1 MGQEPPLGPPPAPP
15 REGRRDS
22 LEPPKKLNAPNPKE
36 KNNNK
41 KITIMK
47 HKSMRNKVFKPFFT
61 VGLMLGAAFT
71 FNACDDDLPE
81 GQPSWLGNSIYERL
95 AEEGNYETTL
105 KLIDDLGQTEVLRHT
120 GSKTLFVADD
130 DAYAAWFAN
139 NKWGVEC
146 YDSLKTSQ
154 KKLLLNSSMIN
165 NTYLIELMSNVSGV
179 DGNPPQPGLCMRRN
193 TALSIYDTVYTI
205 KPENMPN
212 TEFWDRH
219 RGKENGIVLFKDG
232 TPQPMIH
239 FLPAFMRRN
248 KITDDDL
255 NKLTNGEAQSAN
267 EAWINGKKVI
277 ERDITCK
284 NGYIHKVDGVVET
297 SPNMAE
303 IIRTTPEMSE
313 WSKLLDLFSAP
324 YYNAN
329 ITKEYNRLYNNEDSV
344 FELRYFSQGRQLV
357 NPDGYRAPATL
368 LFDPGWNN
376 YMYSNTMGYDMHY
389 DAGAMIV
396 PTNTAIE
403 EWKAQDGKV
412 LMDEYGSLENVP
424 MLTLSKLLNV
434 NMIETMVDKG
444 VPSKFGNIVDD
455 AKLQLGKTKDKKAFN
470 YDDHVVRSYMGC
482 NGVVY
487 LVNRVFPP
495 REFSSV
501 TFPALAHQRLFS
513 SIYWAID
520 NLEFTPY
527 LNSMDSYYSL
537 ILPSNRAMLNYV
549 DPTYYGEPLQRVF
562 RFKYD
567 TENSTLKAE
576 LYSAFVDENGNI
588 TLDKIQNANVP
599 ENLFKDRLEDMV
611 NQMIVIGNVEDG
623 YDYYKTK
630 AGNFI
635 QVKNAGIAN
644 QMSFSGAWQQQH
656 SMDIP
661 VDSIYDMTLT
671 GNGKA
676 YMVDTIMPL
685 GSTKSVYNVLSAEP
699 EFSEFLGLVI
709 GGDPDSVA
717 TNLMA
722 KKLGTKYTCPNM
734 DNNNNFTL
742 FDNYNYTV
750 YVPTNNSIRE
760 LIDNGYLPTWEEFE
774 KQDSIAKASE
784 DADERAKA
792 EIAQYIIKQRIT
804 DFVRYHVQ
812 DNSVAVNGAPATD
825 VQGNYL
831 LDNEYETMK
840 LNPENKRYFSL
851 KVSQSGPHA
860 ANGAFINIED
870 VMGNKR
876 RVVTDNK
883 NLYNHFC
890 REMWIETSGTTRF
903 IYNSSDA
910 VVHQIDGALFFSADQ
925 KTSWRDAVEKAYQA
939 QKK

>member
-1 MGQEPPLGPPPAPP
+1 
-15 REGRRDS
+15 
-22 LEPPKKLNAPNPKE
+22 
-36 KNNNK
+36 
-41 KITIMK
+41 MK
-47 HKSMRNKVFKPFFT
+47 HKTLKNKVVKPFFA
-61 VGLMLGAAFT
+61 VGLMLSTAFA

-95 AEEGNYETTL
+95 MEEGNYNTTL
-105 KLIDDLGQTEVLRHT
+105 KLVDDLGQTEVLRHT
-120 GSKTLFVADD
+120 GSKTLFVANDE
-130 DAYAAWFAN
+130 AYAQWFAN
-139 NKWGVEC
+139 NKWGVRS
-146 YDSLKTSQ
+146 YDQLSLAQ
-154 KKLLLNSSMIN
+154 KKLLFNSSMIN
-165 NTYLIELMSNVSGV
+165 NAYLIELMSNVSG
-179 DGNPPQPGLCMRRN
+179 NPPETGLCMRRN
-193 TALSIYDTVYTI
+193 TALTIYDSVYTI
-205 KPENMPN
+205 KPEDMPM

-219 RGKENGIVLFKDG
+219 RVKKNGIVLFKDG
-232 TPQPMIH
+232 TAQPMIH
-239 FLPAFMRRN
+239 FLPAFMKRN
-248 KITDDDL
+248 KITDEDL
-255 NKLTNGEAQSAN
+255 NLLTNGEAQSTN

-284 NGYIHKVDGVVET
+284 NGYIHKVEGVVET
-297 SPNMAE
+297 APNMAE
-303 IIRTTPEMSE
+303 IIRTTPEMST
-313 WSKLLDLFSAP
+313 WSKLLDRFSAP
-324 YYNAN
+324 YYDAN
-329 ITKEYNRLYNNEDSV
+329 ISKEYNRLYNNEDSV
-344 FELRYFSQGRQLV
+344 FVLRYFSQGRQLV

-389 DAGAMIV
+389 DAGAMLV
-396 PTNTAIE
+396 PTNEAIE
-403 EWKAQDGKV
+403 YWKEHDGKV
-412 LMDEYGSLENVP
+412 LMDEYGSLENIP

-434 NMIETMVDKG
+434 NMVETMVDKG
-444 VPSKFGNIVDD
+444 VASKFVNIVDD
-455 AKLQLGKTKDKKAFN
+455 AKLQLGKTKDKNGFN
-470 YDDHVVRSYMGC
+470 AEEHVVGSYMGC

-495 REFSSV
+495 REYSSV
-501 TFPALAHQRLFS
+501 TFPALAHQRTFS
-513 SIYWAID
+513 TIYWAID

-537 ILPSNRAMLNYV
+537 ILPSNRAMKNFV
-549 DPTYYGEPLQRVF
+549 DPVYYGEPQQRVF
-562 RFKYD
+562 RFFYD
-567 TENSTLKAE
+567 TENSTVKAE
-576 LYSAFVDENGNI
+576 LYTALVDENGNI
-588 TLDKIQNANVP
+588 TLDKVLYANAP

-635 QVKNAGIAN
+635 QVKNAGIAG

-661 VDSIYDMTLT
+661 VDTIYDMTLT

-699 EFSEFLGLVI
+699 EYSEFLEMVL

-717 TNLMA
+717 QNLMSNT
-722 KKLGTKYTCPNM
+722 LGTKYTCPNK
-734 DNNNNFTL
+734 DNNYNLTL

-750 YVPTNNSIRE
+750 YVPTNQSIRE

-774 KQDSIAKASE
+774 KQDTIAKTSE
-784 DADERAKA
+784 DAEERAKA
-792 EIAQYIIKQRIT
+792 EIAKYIIKQRIT

-812 DNSVAVNGAPATD
+812 DNSVAINGAPNMD

-831 LDNEYETMK
+831 LSNEFETMK

-851 KVSQSGPHA
+851 KVSQSGPKA
-860 ANGAFINIED
+860 GSSAFINIED

-876 RVVTDNK
+876 SVVTRSS

-890 REMWIETSGTTRF
+890 RDMWLETSGTTRF
-903 IYNSSDA
+903 IYTSSDA